1 MNLFN
6 LILVSIFGITI
17 LPPQLLQVSI
27 KYGII
32 IPLLF
37 LLIFNSIFLPKF
49 VKSKDQIFFSQA
61 IYIYLFGIIIS
72 ALISGNGISSTIIY
86 TFLFLLRFLIIERVC
101 RKIDFFTILDSAA
114 LGVSTSLFIC
124 ILSDYGSRILFQK
137 FFTFKITNIAYERL
151 AFYGTQPNFIG
162 VAAGLIFLYVA
173 VRIVNDQYE
182 KTNEALI
189 EIKLVNYSSFYGYLM
204 LTFNFIVLFLS
215 NTRSAYFSILV
226 ALLFQFL
233 IFFKRKR
240 FFKNKNNRYYIF
252 LIAILI
258 FNFNKFI
265 TFINNYITIASNQ
278 YRGVS
283 SGLAGRIDRWQEK
296 ISLIGPIGYGYS
308 PNIGLDNNYLYSAY
322 SSGLLFSIPL
332 FIFYFYFFLKIAK
345 EAISKDIDFLYRL
358 ELNIKISL
366 SIFLFIHMF
375 LDQQTIGQTSLISFI
390 FIIVPLSVSS
400 RNRNNFNNN
409 NYLF

>member
-6 LILVSIFGITI
+6 LILISIFGITI
-17 LPPQLLQVSI
+17 IPPQLLQVPI

-37 LLIFNSIFLPKF
+37 LVIYNSIVLPKF
-49 VKSKDQIFFSQA
+49 VRSKEQVLFSQS
-61 IYIYLFGIIIS
+61 IYLYLFGMLIS

-86 TFLFLLRFLIIERVC
+86 TFLFLLRFIIIERVC
-101 RKIDFFTILDSAA
+101 RKIDFFTIFDSAA
-114 LGVSTSLFIC
+114 LGVSISLFIC
-124 ILSDYGSRILFQK
+124 ILTDYGSRILFQK
-137 FFTFKITNIAYERL
+137 FFTFQITNIAYERL
-151 AFYGTQPNFIG
+151 TFYGTQPNFIG
-162 VAAGLIFLYVA
+162 VSAGIIFLYVA

-182 KTNEALI
+182 KTNEFLTDT
-189 EIKLVNYSSFYGYLM
+189 KLVNYSSFYGYLI
-204 LTFNFIVLFLS
+204 LIFNFIVLFLS
-215 NTRSAYFSILV
+215 NTRSAYLSILL

-240 FFKNKNNRYYIF
+240 FFNNKNNRFYIF
-252 LIAILI
+252 LMTIVII
-258 FNFNKFI
+258 NFNKFI
-265 TFINNYITIASNQ
+265 TFLDNYITISSNR
-278 YRGVS
+278 YRGIS

-308 PNIGLDNNYLYSAY
+308 PNIKFDNNYLYSAY

-332 FIFYFYFFLKIAK
+332 FIFYFYFFLKLTK
-345 EAISKDIDFLYRL
+345 ETMSKDIDFLYRL

-366 SIFLFIHMF
+366 SIFLFIHLF

-390 FIIVPLSVSS
+390 FIILPISFSS
-400 RNRNNFNNN
+400 KNRNNVDN
-409 NYLF
+409 NYLY